1 MKVSEMKTGLQHT
14 LHINNDSDDMATGI
28 SHHFDTLSDNDK
40 SKVEMVLFLLD
51 KFCIGDNFYHE
62 MTVLFDDLPRSYL
75 VKQKRTQLNEMC
87 HITSTPGDEEGA
99 QVSFKEL
106 LKERIKDYVTTHPT
120 VGQGE
125 AIKVKIS
132 ADGAR
137 MTRNSNFILMSFAL
151 VESDHDAMAAK
162 GNHTIGVVNGKEDYE
177 TLKTCFRDI
186 LADINEL
193 VEEKNIEVNG
203 RQINL
208 DFFLR
213 PDSTRR
219 NFSTE
224 TKFLFVFLQL
234 VLLESS

>member
-1 MKVSEMKTGLQHT
+1 M
-14 LHINNDSDDMATGI
+14 
-28 SHHFDTLSDNDK
+28 
-40 SKVEMVLFLLD
+40 
-51 KFCIGDNFYHE
+51 
-62 MTVLFDDLPRSYL
+62 LFDDLPRSYL

-132 ADGAR
+132 GDGAH
-137 MTRNSNFILMSFAL
+137 MTRNLNFILMSFAL

-186 LADINEL
+186 LADIN
-193 VEEKNIEVNG
+193 
-203 RQINL
+203 
-208 DFFLR
+208 
-213 PDSTRR
+213 
-219 NFSTE
+219 
-224 TKFLFVFLQL
+224 
-234 VLLESS
+234 